1 MKLLVTGGAGYI
13 GSIVAAQLLDAGHD
27 VTVLDSLVR
36 GHAAAVPEGA
46 RLEQVDLLDAE
57 AVNATLAGGYDAVL
71 HFAALALVA
80 ESVEHPER
88 YHRGN
93 FVATLNLL
101 DAMRAAGCKR
111 LVFSS
116 TCAVYGEPAEVPMP
130 ETLRADPVN
139 AYGASKLA
147 VDRMI
152 SDECR
157 AHGLGAVSLRYFNV
171 AGASGDARRG
181 PLARDP
187 PHPARAAGRRRQ
199 ARPRLGVRHR
209 LRHARRHR
217 RARLHPHR
225 GPRRGPHPRARAAP
239 PNPGEHR
246 IYNLGNGTGF
256 SVRQVIEAARAVTG
270 REIPVTEE
278 GRRPGDP
285 AALVAS
291 SQRIRDELGWVP
303 RKPDIETMIADA
315 WNWFQAR
322 PEGYAD

>member
-36 GHAAAVPEGA
+36 GHAAAVPEGVP
-46 RLEQVDLLDAE
+46 LEQVDLLDAE

-130 ETLRADPVN
+130 ETLR
-139 AYGASKLA
+139 
-147 VDRMI
+147 DRPGQRLRRLQARGRPH
-152 SDECR
+152 DQRRVPR
-157 AHGLGAVSLRYFNV
+157 AR
-171 AGASGDARRG
+171 ARRG
-181 PLARDP
+181 LAALLQRRGRERRPRRGPRARDP
-187 PHPARAAGRRRQ
+187 HHPARAAGRGRQ
-199 ARPRLGVRHR
+199 ARARLGVRHR

-225 GPRRGPHPRARAAP
+225 GPRRGPHPRPRARHRARASTASTTSATAP
-239 PNPGEHR
+239 ASR
-246 IYNLGNGTGF
+246 
-256 SVRQVIEAARAVTG
+256 SAR
-270 REIPVTEE
+270 
-278 GRRPGDP
+278 
-285 AALVAS
+285 
-291 SQRIRDELGWVP
+291 
-303 RKPDIETMIADA
+303 
-315 WNWFQAR
+315 
-322 PEGYAD
+322 